1 MFHKNEAHR
10 LQETF
15 NAGLAFGGG
24 RLRRLS
30 ESSLSD
36 PARRILSL
44 YDARNAPSIISEARQ
59 LADGGVTST
68 SNISLPATVQ
78 RTVIREALSDLKAL
92 DLVSVIVDDSSST
105 TIGIPYE
112 LRKSG
117 AIQNAGIVYEGQSI
131 PRASIEQKLDYAYL
145 TASKLSFSVSNEVQF
160 FSASSPLDWDSISR
174 NIESNAR
181 LIRELIVRR
190 IANEMQRAADS
201 FNATAGVVTDIA
213 AQLTGSASLVKTSSF
228 PIVRP
233 KTVFDIAGLQIG
245 DTKNP
250 ITVIL
255 NAVEVPAWN
264 GTGTQS
270 AGTYYVVENYNV
282 GLVRFVDETGDAV
295 TPTATGACTITAD
308 VATNCARVDLKIP
321 SGVEYEDHLNG
332 LIHAIGARKAL
343 MSSSRFVVPDFM
355 LMSPVLNDICTNAR
369 SFVYSQQQQRAGS
382 GLSAGGD
389 LQAIKSISAYATNAP
404 GVDLRDERILMGAGG
419 TATYAIAKP
428 FETGQPFEMFG
439 ADMRPNGVKIA
450 YGEEYSAIHIPTALA
465 GRLTSVI
472 AFDSDARAAAA

>member
-15 NAGLAFGGG
+15 NAGLASGGG

-30 ESSLSD
+30 ELSLSD

-112 LRKSG
+112 LRTPG

-131 PRASIEQKLDYAYL
+131 PRAGVEQKLDYAYL

-160 FSASSPLDWDSISR
+160 FSANSPLDWDSISR

-201 FNATAGVVTDIA
+201 FSATVGVVTDIA
-213 AQLTGSASLVKTSSF
+213 AQLTGSVSLVKTSSF

-233 KTVFDIAGLQIG
+233 KTVFDISGLQIG

-250 ITVIL
+250 ITVVL
-255 NAVEVPAWN
+255 NAVEVAPWN

-308 VATNCARVDLKIP
+308 VATNCTLFDLKIP

-332 LIHAIGARKAL
+332 LLHAIGARKAL

-369 SFVYSQQQQRAGS
+369 SFVYSQKRAGS

-389 LQAIKSISAYATNAP
+389 LQSIKSISAYATNAA
-404 GVDLRDERILMGAGG
+404 GVDLKDERILMGAGG

-439 ADMRPNGVKIA
+439 SDMRPNGVKIA

-472 AFDSDARAAAA
+472 AFDSDARAAAS